1 MENPNNILWISIIG
15 AIISTV
21 GSIAT
26 IFGNLYKVWAEKKK
40 TNNEGESA
48 IADAADSIAN
58 GAKISND
65 MLLNR
70 LIEMETREKERETEL
85 ELRERA
91 RDKREK
97 ELLDKVN
104 ALESSLTDWQDWAR
118 RLVHQVRS
126 YGKEPVPFKVLPK
139 TGPLDVKTAD

>member
-15 AIISTV
+15 AIISAV
-21 GSIAT
+21 GGIAT
-26 IFGNLYKVWAEKKK
+26 IMGNLYKVKAEKKK

-48 IADAADSIAN
+48 IAEAAESLAN

-70 LIEMETREKERETEL
+70 LVEMETREK
-85 ELRERA
+85 A

-104 ALESSLTDWQDWAR
+104 ALETSLTDWQDWAR

-139 TGPLDVKTAD
+139 TGPLDAKTAD

>member
-15 AIISTV
+15 AIISAV
-21 GSIAT
+21 GGIAT
-26 IFGNLYKVWAEKKK
+26 IMGNLYKVKAEKKK

-48 IADAADSIAN
+48 IAEAAESLAN

-70 LIEMETREKERETEL
+70 LVEMETREKD
-85 ELRERA
+85 

-104 ALESSLTDWQDWAR
+104 ALETSLTDWQDWAR

-139 TGPLDVKTAD
+139 TGPLDAKTAD